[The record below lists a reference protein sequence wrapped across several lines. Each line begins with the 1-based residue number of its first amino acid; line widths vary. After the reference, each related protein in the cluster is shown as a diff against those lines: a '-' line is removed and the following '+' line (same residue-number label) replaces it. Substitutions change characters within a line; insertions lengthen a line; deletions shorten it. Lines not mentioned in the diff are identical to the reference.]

1 MKTGALILASFN
13 YETILRDRGEVPA
26 FLPMQVLDGITAIK
40 REIAALRKAA
50 LSPILVLTGHEAETL
65 RNHLVHNQVICIEDG
80 GWREH
85 DRAASL
91 RAGLLEAGKH
101 MERVVVL
108 PAEYPAFSQ
117 ELLEKLLA
125 CEGPAVPVHEGKE
138 GWPRLYVPGK
148 KSGEVTRLP
157 VKDAGC
163 VLSLLAENGLKRAEE
178 YIREQR
184 ERKKL
189 AFRFRLI
196 LEKEEEF
203 FGPGVY
209 EFLRRVDEAG
219 SIQAAASHMNMSYSK
234 GWKMVNQAEKEM
246 GFLFLERSKG
256 GKNGGSSLITE
267 EGRLFLERYHEM
279 EGELKAAGRRLFEQ
293 YFREYL

>member
-209 EFLRRVDEAG
+209 EFLRRVAEAG
-219 SIQAAASHMNMSYSK
+219 PTPGEATPLKKA
-234 GWKMVNQAEKEM
+234 
-246 GFLFLERSKG
+246 LF
-256 GKNGGSSLITE
+256 NWW
-267 EGRLFLERYHEM
+267 
-279 EGELKAAGRRLFEQ
+279 
-293 YFREYL
+293 

>member
-1 MKTGALILASFN
+1 MRTGALILASFN
-13 YETILRDRGEVPA
+13 YETILRDRGEVPV
-26 FLPMQVLDGITAIK
+26 FLPMHVLDGLTVIK
-40 REIAALRKAA
+40 REVAALRRAA

-65 RNHLVHNQVICIEDG
+65 RSHLIHNQVICIEDG

-85 DRAASL
+85 DREGSL
-91 RAGLLEAGKH
+91 RVGLLEAKRY
-101 MERVVVL
+101 MDRVLVI

-117 ELLEKLLA
+117 ELLETLVA
-125 CEGPAVPVHEGKE
+125 FQGPSMPVHEGKE
-138 GWPRLYVPGK
+138 GWPRLYVPGR
-148 KSGEVTRLP
+148 EREEAERLP
-157 VKDAGC
+157 TEDAGC
-163 VLSLLAENGLKRAEE
+163 VLSLLEENGLRRAEE
-178 YIREQR
+178 YIRGQR
-184 ERKKL
+184 DLRKL
-189 AFRFRLI
+189 RFRFRLV
-196 LEKEEEF
+196 LEKENEF

-209 EFLRRVDEAG
+209 EFLRRVDETG
-219 SIQAAASHMNMSYSK
+219 SIQAAAAQMNMSYSK

-279 EGELKAAGRRLFEQ
+279 VEELKAAGRELFER